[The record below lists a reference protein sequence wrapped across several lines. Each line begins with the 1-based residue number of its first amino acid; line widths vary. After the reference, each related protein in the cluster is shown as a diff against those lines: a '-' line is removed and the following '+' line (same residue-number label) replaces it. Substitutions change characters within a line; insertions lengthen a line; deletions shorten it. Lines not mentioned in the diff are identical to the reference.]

1 MQIMICLILGVL
13 ILCFVGP
20 KPTFEPYKS
29 TTTIAFYTV
38 FCGDN
43 GNAANAVQAPPSKH
57 HACFFYTNNPGTA
70 KQAQQAGW
78 TPKLLNWPISKDDI
92 TSAMQAKSLKA
103 KPHDF
108 PDLAMHD
115 FTVYLDSKVVVDVSA
130 VQNLIDRFDSSK
142 CIFLKEHPFLAP
154 NVWNEYNEA
163 IKQTRYAR
171 QAGQM
176 HAYITKQLASGLSE
190 DASHHYWT
198 AFLVRNMKHPY
209 TKRINEL
216 WYKHIVECGIECQ
229 ISFFFIGQLFRDFII
244 PDVTNEVPVKYT

>member
-1 MQIMICLILGVL
+1 MMPYHTTPFFCTACIKMQIMICLILGVL

-92 TSAMQAKSLKA
+92 
-103 KPHDF
+103 
-108 PDLAMHD
+108 
-115 FTVYLDSKVVVDVSA
+115 KVVVDVSA